1 MKIVIAGNGIAGNE
15 AAFYLK
21 KYGSG
26 MNITIISAEKFPE
39 YDPCILPYYI
49 SGDVPRNFV
58 FRKKYEDYEKTGIN
72 LIPESR
78 VVSINSAAKRVIT
91 KKGDEYAYDRLI
103 LAHGGSLF
111 IPSIEGVKKDGVLSC
126 KHLSEAD
133 RLFSHSGKRA
143 VVIGSGA
150 IGIEAAEALKK
161 KGYEVH
167 IVELLGWILPT
178 LFDEPT
184 AKRLE
189 FFMEGYGIRVF
200 TGEKVLGI
208 EGNDRVKGVVTD
220 RREIPCD
227 TVVIATGVVP
237 GRELA
242 ETAGIE
248 VGRGIKT
255 DYFMETNVK
264 DIYACGDCVE
274 TTDACTG
281 EIGMYQL
288 KHNAIDQAR
297 IAARN
302 ILGEKVAYPG
312 AYVFARAHFFDTHA
326 ASFGKT
332 MRGTECLLGDKDIIE
347 KESGDDYL
355 RIILADGKIAGAQAI
370 GRFASR
376 MGILMGAM
384 WRKDDIYDL
393 RKNMDKLSSP
403 GCSFPW
409 IHRRL
414 GILTGGRGNSKF

>member
-1 MKIVIAGNGIAGNE
+1 MKVVIAGNGIAGNE

-21 KYGSG
+21 RYCPGTD
-26 MNITIISAEKFPE
+26 ITIISAEKFPE

-49 SGDVPRNFV
+49 GGDVPRNFV
-58 FRKKYEDYEKTGIN
+58 FRKKHEDYENSGIK
-72 LIPESR
+72 LILESR
-78 VVSINSAAKRVIT
+78 VVSINPSGKKVVT
-91 KKGDEYAYDRLI
+91 EKGDEYPYDRLI

-111 IPSIEGVKKDGVLSC
+111 IPPIKGIKKEGVLSC
-126 KHLSEAD
+126 KQLSEAD

-178 LFDEPT
+178 LFDEPA

-208 EGNDRVKGVVTD
+208 EGNGAVKGVVTD

-237 GRELA
+237 GRALA

-255 DYFMETNVK
+255 DSFMETNVK

-274 TTDACTG
+274 TLDACTG
-281 EIGMYQL
+281 ELGMYQL

-302 ILGEKVAYPG
+302 ILGEKAAYPG

-326 ASFGKT
+326 AAFGKT
-332 MRGTECLLGDKDIIE
+332 LRGTECFLGNTEVIDKE
-347 KESGDDYL
+347 TGNDYL
-355 RIILADGKIAGAQAI
+355 RIILMDGKIAGAQAI

-393 RKNMDKLSSP
+393 GKNRDKLLSP
-403 GCSFPW
+403 RYSFPW
-409 IHRRL
+409 THRRL
-414 GILTGGRGNSKF
+414 GTLTDREA